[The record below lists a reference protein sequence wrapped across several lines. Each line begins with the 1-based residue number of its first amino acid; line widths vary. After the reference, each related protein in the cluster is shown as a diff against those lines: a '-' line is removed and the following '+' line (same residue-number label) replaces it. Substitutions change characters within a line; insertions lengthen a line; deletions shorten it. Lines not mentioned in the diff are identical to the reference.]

1 MAVTNAAIQLAIAVL
16 QGDEAAAHALA
27 DLYCEES
34 AGLIR
39 EIPPIRELRVDKGR
53 LRAVFYAHPN
63 VAVNWREVQHAYEQ
77 WRDHGEVLILAN
89 ARMDLY
95 LLPKEMAPND

>member
-1 MAVTNAAIQLAIAVL
+1 MITDTMERMAIAVL
-16 QGDEAAAHALA
+16 KGDEAAAHALA
-27 DLYCEES
+27 DLLCEES

-63 VAVNWREVQHAYEQ
+63 VVVNWREVQHAYEQ
-77 WRDHGEVLILAN
+77 WRDHGEVLILGN

>member
-1 MAVTNAAIQLAIAVL
+1 MITNTMTQLAIAVL

-27 DLYCEES
+27 DLLCEES

-53 LRAVFYAHPN
+53 LRAVFYAGNGSVIP
-63 VAVNWREVQHAYEQ
+63 NWREVQHAYEQ
-77 WRDHGEVLILAN
+77 WRDHGQVLILAN

-95 LLPKEMAPND
+95 LLPKEMVPND

>member
-1 MAVTNAAIQLAIAVL
+1 MTDLMERLAIAVL
-16 QGDEAAAHALA
+16 RGDESAAHALA
-27 DLYCEES
+27 DLLCEES
-34 AGLIR
+34 AGLVR

-63 VAVNWREVQHAYEQ
+63 VVVNWREIQHAYEQ